1 MVGMRKAGVRWA
13 GSSIDEGG
21 AVDRTDLSNRNTRI
35 VVLLSGGGRT
45 LANLLTVIREQRLS
59 LQVVHV
65 ISTRRTVAGNDVAR
79 DAGLPL
85 SIIRR
90 RDVPSDESFSDAVF
104 KVIDDVRADLV
115 VCAGFLSKLVVPDRF
130 MGKVVNIHP
139 SILPLFGGR
148 GYYGD
153 AVHQAVLE
161 SGMRVS
167 GCTVHFVDNAYDAG
181 PIIAQS
187 CVPVSPED
195 DVRSLA
201 TRVFNQE
208 CAIYPSVINDVAS
221 GRIQLDGTRVR
232 YHQAAMET
240 NLDR

>member
-1 MVGMRKAGVRWA
+1 M
-13 GSSIDEGG
+13 
-21 AVDRTDLSNRNTRI
+21 DRTDRSNRNARV
-35 VVLLSGGGRT
+35 VVLLSGSGRT
-45 LANLLTVIREQRLS
+45 LANLLAVIRDRHLALE
-59 LQVVHV
+59 VVHV

-79 DAGLPL
+79 DADVPL

-90 RDVPSDESFSDAVF
+90 RDVPSDESFSTQIFDVVDDAN
-104 KVIDDVRADLV
+104 ADLV

-130 MGKVVNIHP
+130 MGRVVNIHP
-139 SILPLFGGR
+139 SLLPLFGGR

-181 PIIAQS
+181 PIIDQS
-187 CVPVSPED
+187 CVPVFPDD

-201 TRVFNQE
+201 TRVFEQE
-208 CAIYPSVINDVAS
+208 CQLYPQVISDVAS
-221 GRIQLDGTRVR
+221 GRIQLDGSTVR
-232 YHQAAMET
+232 FHLEPVEP